1 MQNAPSSYAVGSPE
15 EAKAQA
21 KDRLV
26 ARALFG
32 KTEDRAFTIHDDLKN
47 IPKYAQ
53 TQRPLDEQL
62 SDARAVLNRL
72 GLYDAA
78 DYLFFEQKESR
89 SLARR
94 IQQGRRRPRGIP
106 ASAGRHQYSAD
117 PFSLDVRRAVR
128 RHPGQSPGNARG
140 NERLV

>member
-1 MQNAPSSYAVGSPE
+1 MKTFPSSYAAGSPE
-15 EAKAQA
+15 EEKAKA

-32 KTEDRAFTIHDDLKN
+32 KTEERAFTIHDDLKN

-53 TQRPLDEQL
+53 TQRALDEQL
-62 SDARAVLNRL
+62 ADARAVLNRL

-89 SLARR
+89 
-94 IQQGRRRPRGIP
+94 
-106 ASAGRHQYSAD
+106 
-117 PFSLDVRRAVR
+117 
-128 RHPGQSPGNARG
+128 
-140 NERLV
+140 